1 MDRFDYGAMCCRI
14 ADVRNAATTED
25 VFNGTNWYP
34 FGTSLA
40 THVGE
45 LAGFDSHVARL
56 TGAGIIAALSPMTSW
71 GLNVINAIKCASGEP
86 FGALAL
92 SKERAE
98 AIRRGKPFAKVL
110 TPRTK
115 TMNFAHNLSGN
126 LWPVTIDRWAL
137 RVAGVKGVSMT
148 PKQYDLVADAYR
160 AVAEAYDEMPAT
172 TQAITWCTI
181 RGSHE

>member
-1 MDRFDYGAMCCRI
+1 MDRFDYGTMCCRI
-14 ADVRNAATTED
+14 ADVRNAATSED

-34 FGTSLA
+34 YGRTLSQ
-40 THVGE
+40 HVGE
-45 LAGFDSHVARL
+45 LAGYEVMADL
-56 TGAGIIAALSPMTSW
+56 IGAGIIAALSPMTSW

-86 FGALAL
+86 FGTLAL

-98 AIRRGKPFAKVL
+98 RIRAGESFAEVL

-137 RVAGVKGVSMT
+137 RVAGVKGISMT